1 MAPLTN
7 CFGFC
12 QINQSNLLEVPLKDG
27 YLYQVEDEVTITQD
41 VFMIYSRDFSRNDAV
56 KSSIIFIDSLAI

>member
-1 MAPLTN
+1 M
-7 CFGFC
+7 
-12 QINQSNLLEVPLKDG
+12 PLKDG